1 MLCSKQQTNIIFGNM
16 FLSGLHITPFIIL
29 HVSLSFHNSICPG
42 FVVSQW
48 LLLNWVWGSG
58 KGLPWYGVRSHGR
71 RGKHESLTMN
81 SLSSVLLS
89 MRWMFSPLSLFL
101 FSTSLKKPELDNVV
115 AYISRPTSLL
125 HRGTSCPGPRTA
137 CSTMLKF
144 FSPSNQWLSFIG
156 DCICHTTQD

>member
-89 MRWMFSPLSLFL
+89 VRWMFSPLSLFP
-101 FSTSLKKPELDNVV
+101 FSTSLKKPEFLRTTSSLTLTDQP
-115 AYISRPTSLL
+115 AYYIEEHHVRVHVQPAAPCWSSSLHPT
-125 HRGTSCPGPRTA
+125 
-137 CSTMLKF
+137 
-144 FSPSNQWLSFIG
+144 N
-156 DCICHTTQD
+156 D